1 MISCS
6 HWGMFAAPVFPRPLL
21 PPRGGVMAEET
32 ILMLAVLTAQ
42 VSMMSL
48 LSILYW
54 RYEGVAESVVC
65 GVLAIT
71 GAVFLYQVASTL

>member
-1 MISCS
+1 
-6 HWGMFAAPVFPRPLL
+6 
-21 PPRGGVMAEET
+21 
-32 ILMLAVLTAQ
+32 MLAVLTAQ